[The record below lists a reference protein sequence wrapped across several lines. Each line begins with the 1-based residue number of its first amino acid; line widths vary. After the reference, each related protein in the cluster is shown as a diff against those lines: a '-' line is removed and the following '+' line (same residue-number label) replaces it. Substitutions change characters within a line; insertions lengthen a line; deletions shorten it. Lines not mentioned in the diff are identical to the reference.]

1 MPGEDII
8 SFRRVQAYLNAIAD
22 AHGAIQSSPHR
33 RFWNVAY
40 LDFVDD
46 QVPNVACNN
55 QPVAIIN
62 RRSPFESPF
71 FLILQ
76 GQWCDLPQMPRGGPY
91 ITEPNFEV
99 DLPDGT
105 AVTGPEILAD
115 LTSWLTNGYPEHA
128 PD

>member
-1 MPGEDII
+1 MPDEDII
-8 SFRRVQAYLNAIAD
+8 NFKRVQDYLNAIAD

-33 RFWNVAY
+33 RFWNVVY

-46 QVPNVACNN
+46 PVPNVACNN
-55 QPVAIIN
+55 QPVPIIN
-62 RRSPFESPF
+62 RSRPIESPF
-71 FLILQ
+71 FMILQ
-76 GQWCDLPQMPRGGPY
+76 GQWCGLPQMPRGGLF

-105 AVTGPEILAD
+105 AVTGTEIL
-115 LTSWLTNGYPEHA
+115 TGFSTWLANGFPEHA